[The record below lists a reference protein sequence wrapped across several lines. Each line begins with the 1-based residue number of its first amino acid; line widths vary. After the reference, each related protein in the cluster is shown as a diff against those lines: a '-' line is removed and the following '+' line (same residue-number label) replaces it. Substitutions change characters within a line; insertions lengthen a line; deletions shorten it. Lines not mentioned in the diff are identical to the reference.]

1 MAERVSLVP
10 WVPTNG
16 MLETLQDGSH
26 LYSTEHST
34 APTVKAMINLE
45 GILIPFVRASSTMAD
60 LLLAAG
66 STGGALL
73 FQATS
78 KEMIEAYVHAPL

>member
-1 MAERVSLVP
+1 MS
-10 WVPTNG
+10 
-16 MLETLQDGSH
+16 ETLQDGSH

-45 GILIPFVRASSTMAD
+45 GTLIPFIRASSAIAD
-60 LLLAAG
+60 YLLAAG

-73 FQATS
+73 S
-78 KEMIEAYVHAPL
+78 KPLAKR